1 MSHVVENP
9 NLNPVA
15 EALRGSWGVSPWIP
29 SLALLTFL
37 VYARGWWKLHQRRRD
52 VFGFRHLLCFLA
64 GATLLFVAIASPLH
78 ELGEI
83 SLMAHMIQHVLL
95 MMVIPPVILL
105 GAPHLVL
112 LFGLPDAMLHGLL
125 RPFLGWTPLKKLV
138 LILFH
143 PVNCWLA
150 FVGTTLA
157 WHTPVM
163 FELALRSELWHAVE
177 HICFLVTAFLFWWPV
192 VQPWP
197 SRARWSRWAMIPY
210 LLLADLQNTALSAF
224 LIFCDRV
231 VYPTY
236 ATAPRIFGMSAL
248 EDQAAA
254 GAIMWVP
261 GSCAFLIPLTF
272 ISIRLMSPSRGAVGP
287 SDPSPFSQRSLDC
300 LSTTADPLASPVQR
314 MLRTVGTFAVS
325 RFATIVLR
333 AVFLQS
339 CVNNLVVFCGKQY
352 FRHHRAF
359 GTRVA
364 LSLRP
369 GEGDERDE

>member
-1 MSHVVENP
+1 MNSVVEALGDSWHLHP
-9 NLNPVA
+9 PI
-15 EALRGSWGVSPWIP
+15 EALI
-29 SLALLTFL
+29 LLSSA
-37 VYARGWWKLHQRRRD
+37 VYVRGWWKLHQRRPD
-52 VFGFRHLLCFLA
+52 YFTFRHLLCFLA
-64 GATLLFVAIASPLH
+64 GEIALFVAIASPLH
-78 ELGEI
+78 ELAEI

-95 MMVIPPVILL
+95 MMVIPPLILL
-105 GAPHLVL
+105 AAPHITL
-112 LFGLPDAMLHGLL
+112 LFGLPNAMLHGVL
-125 RPFLGWTPLKKLV
+125 RPFLGWTPLKRLV
-138 LILFH
+138 LFLFH
-143 PVNCWLA
+143 PVNCWIA
-150 FVGTTLA
+150 FVATTLA
-157 WHTPVM
+157 WHMPVM

-177 HICFLVTAFLFWWPV
+177 HICFLVTALLFWWPV

-197 SRARWSRWAMIPY
+197 RRARWSRWTMIPY

-236 ATAPRIFGMSAL
+236 ATAPRIFGMSVL

-261 GSCAFLIPLTF
+261 GSCVFLIPLAF

-287 SDPSPFSQRSLDC
+287 SAPSSSSQRSLETFAEPEMPTSRQ
-300 LSTTADPLASPVQR
+300 LSKDG
-314 MLRTVGTFAVS
+314 RTVGTFSES

>member
-15 EALRGSWGVSPWIP
+15 EALQSSWEVNPWIP
-29 SLALLTFL
+29 SIALLTVL
-37 VYARGWWKLHQRRRD
+37 VYARGLWRLHQRRRD
-52 VFGFRHLLCFLA
+52 VFGFRHLLCFVA

-78 ELGEI
+78 ELAEI
-83 SLMAHMIQHVLL
+83 SLTAHMIQHVLL
-95 MMVIPPVILL
+95 MMVIPPLILF
-105 GAPHLVL
+105 GAPHLVFV
-112 LFGLPDAMLHGLL
+112 FGLPDAMLHGVL
-125 RPFLGWTPLKKLV
+125 RPFLGWTLLKRLM

-150 FVGTTLA
+150 FVATTLA
-157 WHTPVM
+157 WHTPFM
-163 FELALRSELWHAVE
+163 FELALRFELWHTVE
-177 HICFLVTAFLFWWPV
+177 HTCFLVTALLFWWPV
-192 VQPWP
+192 IQPWP
-197 SRARWSRWAMIPY
+197 SRARWPRWTMIPY

-261 GSCAFLIPLTF
+261 GSVAFLIPLVV
-272 ISIRLMSPSRGAVGP
+272 ISIRLMSPSRVAVGP
-287 SDPSPFSQRSLDC
+287 SDPSPSSQRSLVTFVEPEMQRGRQ
-300 LSTTADPLASPVQR
+300 LSKDG
-314 MLRTVGTFAVS
+314 RTVGTFAAS
-325 RFATIVLR
+325 RFATSI
-333 AVFLQS
+333 
-339 CVNNLVVFCGKQY
+339 NNLVVFCGKQY

-364 LSLRP
+364 LLLRP
-369 GEGDERDE
+369 GESDERDK